1 MEQLPYTLEF
11 MHKFNLHKWL
21 GLAIE
26 DAELGAIARI
36 YGVSRARLA
45 RIERGFQ
52 GNVARL
58 ASSLPKREEKPLP
71 SPLTIL
77 AVGDSLTSDR
87 ESWVRILNRYWREEP
102 NRRVLD
108 CAVSGDTSSDLLDRF
123 YSTVV
128 VQDFDWVVLF
138 IGINDCRQ
146 LDDPAQISMISLEE
160 YRRNVDYLT
169 GWFLQKGK
177 RIVLVTLPPVD
188 NTRMRAY
195 FSDENSCYDP
205 ARLEATNRYICELAG
220 GKGFAVADLAA
231 AIQAQGL
238 EVLGEDGLH
247 LNGAGQIILCRL
259 LLELLP

>member
-1 MEQLPYTLEF
+1 MEQLPYSLEF
-11 MHKFNLHKWL
+11 MHKFNLHKLL
-21 GLAIE
+21 GLAIT
-26 DAELGAIARI
+26 DDELGPIARI

-52 GNVARL
+52 VNVARL

-71 SPLTIL
+71 SALTIL

-87 ESWVRILNRYWREEP
+87 ESWVKILNRYWEGEA

-108 CAVSGDTSSDLLDRF
+108 CAVSGNTSSDLLDRF
-123 YSTVV
+123 YSTVASRE
-128 VQDFDWVVLF
+128 FDWVVLF
-138 IGINDCRQ
+138 IGTNDCRQ
-146 LDDPAQISMISLEE
+146 LDDPVQISLISAEE

-177 RIVLVTLPPVD
+177 RVVLVTLPPVD

-195 FSDENSCYDP
+195 FPEENSRYDP
-205 ARLEATNRYICELAG
+205 ARLEATNRYLCELAG
-220 GKGFAVADLAA
+220 RKGFALADLAA

-247 LNGAGQIILCRL
+247 LNGAGQTLLCRL

>member
-1 MEQLPYTLEF
+1 MEQLPYSLEF

-21 GLAIE
+21 GLSIE
-26 DAELGAIARI
+26 DADLGAIARI

-108 CAVSGDTSSDLLDRF
+108 CAVSGDTSSDLLGRF
-123 YSTVV
+123 YSTVAPRE
-128 VQDFDWVVLF
+128 FSWVVLF
-138 IGINDCRQ
+138 IGTNDCRQ

-169 GWFLQKGK
+169 GWFQQKGK
-177 RIVLVTLPPVD
+177 RVVLVTLPPVD
-188 NTRMRAY
+188 NARLRA
-195 FSDENSCYDP
+195 FFADEYSCYDR
-205 ARLEATNRYICELAG
+205 ARLDATNRYLQELAASR
-220 GKGFAVADLAA
+220 GFALADLAA

-247 LNGAGQIILCRL
+247 LNGAGQALLCRL

>member
-26 DAELGAIARI
+26 DGELGAIARI

-52 GNVARL
+52 ENVARL

-108 CAVSGDTSSDLLDRF
+108 CAVSAETSSDLLDRF
-123 YSTVV
+123 YSTVAIRE
-128 VQDFDWVVLF
+128 FDWVVLF
-138 IGINDCRQ
+138 IGTNDCRQ

-188 NTRMRAY
+188 NSRLRAY

-205 ARLEATNRYICELAG
+205 ARLEATNRYLRELAPR
-220 GKGFAVADLAA
+220 KGFVVADLAA

-247 LNGAGQIILCRL
+247 LNGAGQTALCRL